1 MSKLNPHRKV
11 VFKMSTVSCGSLL
24 LLLKFAQ
31 KYIRAFEPEYS
42 DRVDSFISHVQYALD
57 NSDGEHQICVDV
69 KLKH

>member
-24 LLLKFAQ
+24 LLLRFAE
-31 KYIRAFEPEYS
+31 KYICVFEPGYS
-42 DRVDSFISHVQYALD
+42 DMVDSFISHVQYALD